1 MKFQLI
7 RNATVKLEYGDIT
20 ILIDPMLGAKHS
32 FDSFAGIEDNPTV
45 DLPIAASEVLAN
57 VDLVLVS
64 HLHEDHFDAAAQNID
79 DKAIPILC
87 QPGNRLNIESYGFN
101 NVVELVD
108 ETLWQHVR
116 IIRTGGQHGTGKWAE
131 RLNPVSG
138 FVFQFPGE
146 PTVYWIGDSVWCPE
160 VEEALEQFK
169 PDVVITHSGGAE
181 LQDSGPIIMD
191 TAQTIRVCESRPSAL
206 VLVTHMESLD
216 HCKTTRQE
224 LQAAAK
230 AAGLGTD
237 RLRILVDGEMIE
249 RQ

>member
-7 RNATVKLEYGDIT
+7 RNATVKLEYGGIT
-20 ILIDPMLGAKHS
+20 ILIDPMLGTKHS
-32 FDSFAGIEDNPTV
+32 FGSFAGIEDNPTV
-45 DLPIAASEVLAN
+45 DLPIPVSEVLAN
-57 VDLVLVS
+57 VDLVIIS
-64 HLHEDHFDAAAQNID
+64 HLHEDHFDAAAQSMD

-87 QPGNRLNIESYGFN
+87 QPGDQEKIDSYGFN
-101 NVVELVD
+101 NVLELAE

-116 IIRTGGQHGTGKWAE
+116 ITRTGGQHGTGRWAE

-146 PTVYWIGDSVWCPE
+146 PAVYWIGDSVWCPE
-160 VEEALEQFK
+160 VEEALAQFK

-191 TAQTIRVCESRPSAL
+191 AQQTLRVCEALPSAQ
-206 VLVTHMESLD
+206 VLATHMESLD
-216 HCKTTRQE
+216 HCKTTRQD

-230 AAGLGTD
+230 AAGLGPD
-237 RLRILVDGEMIE
+237 RLRILTDGEIVE
-249 RQ
+249 I